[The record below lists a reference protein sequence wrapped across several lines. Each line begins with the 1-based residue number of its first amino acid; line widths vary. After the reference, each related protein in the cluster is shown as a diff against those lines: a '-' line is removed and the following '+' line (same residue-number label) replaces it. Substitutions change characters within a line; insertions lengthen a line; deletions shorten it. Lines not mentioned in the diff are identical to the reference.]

1 MRAADDSVGIAV
13 AVQVLLLSLGLL
25 PGPISADGSHGAGS
39 QPFRCGQRPVGAP
52 GTITSGTASWP
63 GQFPWH
69 VALWHHAVQQLATI
83 AYACGGFIV
92 GPRAVITAAHCVTGP
107 SGYQMAAN
115 ELTVRAGLYELQAM
129 ARHSQEHR
137 VQSVHRHGNYSSGS
151 PRHDLAMLT
160 LRTVL
165 EFDEFVQPVCLS
177 PEEPGPGSDR
187 IYGLVTGW
195 GLTEGDVLARTLQSA
210 AMPVVSPLQ
219 CLASDPRLFSQV
231 LYEGMFCG
239 GWENGTNVCNGDSGG
254 AFVVSINGSWTALGV
269 VSFTG
274 LREDSSVSQAT
285 ARCNTRSLAGFV
297 NIARYLDWIETTA
310 RSEAVELAAKAT
322 AAAVE
327 RISER
332 MCRRY
337 RQACGDEELSYLA
350 YVARS
355 AGPDRVNPRPRF
367 RPVVIDC
374 YAVLISDRFLPAP
387 ASCSGGVNGS
397 PSPDNGAGP
406 PKEQFIIVEAAGRAV
421 DHPIKIFHQHPNFV
435 NNNPPAHGDIGRGA
449 PKEQSNLALIE
460 LERKVSLSTCQFACL
475 WWPSAD
481 GDLSQIFLYSAVNV
495 SGDGAAAEGDPEQ
508 RPRESPMVSAR
519 TGVNVCYDELL
530 APMVMA
536 RVDRGVTESAGDHYR
551 LVGIVLH
558 RTCARVRFI
567 RVAPFLDWIE
577 WVVWDRRR
585 IASVQ

>member
-1 MRAADDSVGIAV
+1 MRATDDSVGIAV
-13 AVQVLLLSLGLL
+13 VLLLLALGLL
-25 PGPISADGSHGAGS
+25 PGPISADGSHGGVRG
-39 QPFRCGQRPVGAP
+39 QPFRCGQRPIGAP
-52 GTITSGTASWP
+52 GSITSGTASWP

-92 GPRAVITAAHCVTGP
+92 GPRAIITAAHCVTSR

-115 ELTVRAGLYELQAM
+115 ELTVRVGLYELLAM

-177 PEEPGPGSDR
+177 TGPGPGSER
-187 IYGLVTGW
+187 IYGFVSGW
-195 GLTEGDVLARTLQSA
+195 GLTEGDVLPRTLQFA

-219 CLASDPRLFSQV
+219 CLASDPPLFSQV
-231 LYEGMFCG
+231 LYEGMFCA

-254 AFVVSINGSWTALGV
+254 AFVASINGSWTALGV

-274 LREDSSVSQAT
+274 LREDSPASQTT
-285 ARCNTRSLAGFV
+285 ARCNTRSLAGFIS
-297 NIARYLDWIETTA
+297 IARYLDWIETTA
-310 RSEAVELAAKAT
+310 RTEAVELTAQAT
-322 AAAVE
+322 TTAIE

-337 RQACGDEELSYLA
+337 RRACGDEEFSYLA

-355 AGPDRVNPRPRF
+355 ADRVADRVNPRNPRF

-374 YAVLISDRFLPAP
+374 YAVLISDRFLLAP
-387 ASCSGGVNGS
+387 ASCSGVNG
-397 PSPDNGAGP
+397 PT
-406 PKEQFIIVEAAGRAV
+406 KEQFIIVEAAGRAV
-421 DHPIKIFHQHPNFV
+421 DHRIKIFHQHPNFV
-435 NNNPPAHGDIGRGA
+435 NNNPPAHDGIGREA

-495 SGDGAAAEGDPEQ
+495 SGDGASEGEPPEQ
-508 RPRESPMVSAR
+508 GSRESPMASAR

-536 RVDRGVTESAGDHYR
+536 RVPGGETESDRGDHYR

-567 RVAPFLDWIE
+567 RVAPFLEWIE
-577 WVVWDRRR
+577 WIVWDRRT
-585 IASVQ
+585 ASVQ